1 MNIPKIMLEEHVALP
16 ETVDAVPD
24 RFSAANPEFWQRI
37 SKALVDIHGQ
47 RLTDMDANGIEL
59 SVLSINTPGIQGIPN
74 PKKAVEEARRSNDYL
89 AEQVARNPRRFQAF
103 AALPLQDP
111 NAAAEELVR
120 CVKQLGFRGALVNSF
135 SQLEGEPSPI
145 YYDRPQFWDFWATVE
160 RLDVPFYMH
169 PRDPFMECSNLL
181 DGHPWLRGAVW
192 SFTLDTVT
200 HALRLMGSGLFD
212 KYPKL
217 TIILGHLGESL
228 PFLMWRIDNGISH
241 SPRGCP
247 AKKKFKEYFQNNFYV
262 TTSGQFCTPSLLN
275 TMLWLGADRI
285 LFSTDYPFQ
294 KIADSVTW
302 FDNLNAI
309 SDADFVKIA
318 RGNAEKL
325 LKLDNTKQVTAPA

>member
-1 MNIPKIMLEEHVALP
+1 MNIPKIILEEHVALP
-16 ETVDAVPD
+16 DTVETVPD
-24 RFSAANPEFWQRI
+24 RFTPAIWPRF

-47 RLTDMDANGIEL
+47 LLSDMDANGIEL

-74 PKKAVEEARRSNDYL
+74 RKKAVEEARRSNDYL

-111 NAAAEELVR
+111 DTAAQELER

-135 SQLEGEPSPI
+135 SQLENEPSPI
-145 YYDRPQFWDFWATVE
+145 YYDLPQFWDFWATVE
-160 RLDVPFYMH
+160 RLDVPLYLH
-169 PRDPFMECSNLL
+169 PRDPFPERTTFL
-181 DGHPWLRGAVW
+181 DGHPWLHGAAW

-217 TIILGHLGESL
+217 TVIMGHLGESL
-228 PFLMWRIDNGISH
+228 PFLMWRIDDAMRWT
-241 SPRGCP
+241 PRGCP
-247 AKKKFKEYFQNNFYV
+247 AKKKFNEYFKNNFYV
-262 TTSGQFCTPSLLN
+262 TTSGQFCTQSLLN

-294 KIADSVTW
+294 KIADAVSW
-302 FDNLNAI
+302 FDSLNAI
-309 SDADFVKIA
+309 SDADLVKIA
-318 RGNAEKL
+318 RSNAEKL
-325 LKLDNTKQVTAPA
+325 LKLGNTKQVAGPA